1 MVLGDIKVELIQKNI
16 KNVHLSIMP
25 PHGDVRIAAPLHLTE
40 ETIRLYVIS
49 KLSWIKKEQRKIRS
63 QARES
68 KREFT
73 NKETHYFQGRKYLLR
88 VVEEDKPA
96 KVVLK
101 KTYLDLHVKP
111 DTPTEQRQQLLN
123 GWYRTQLKEAVPVLI
138 AKWEKRMGVQV
149 RDWGIKQMK
158 TKWGTCNID
167 AKRIWINLELAKKP
181 FACLEYILVHEMV
194 HLLER
199 HHNDRF
205 MAHMHQFMPQW
216 KQLKEELNHLPL
228 KHENWDAKNPS

>member
-16 KNVHLSIMP
+16 KNVHLSITP
-25 PHGDVRIAAPLHLTE
+25 PYGDVRIAAPLHLTE

-73 NKETHYFQGRKYLLR
+73 NKETHYFQGRKCLLR

-96 KVVLK
+96 KVILK
-101 KTYLDLHVKP
+101 KTYLDLHVRP
-111 DTPTEQRQQLLN
+111 NTPTEQRQQLLN
-123 GWYRTQLKEAVPVLI
+123 DWYRTRLKEIVPGLI
-138 AKWEKRMGVQV
+138 AKWEKIMGVQV
-149 RDWGIKQMK
+149 RRLGIKQMK
-158 TKWGTCNID
+158 TKWGTCNIE

-181 FACLEYILVHEMV
+181 LACLEYILVHEMV

-205 MAHMHQFMPQW
+205 MAYMNRFLPQW
-216 KQLKEELNHLPL
+216 KQLKEELNHLPV
-228 KHENWDAKNPS
+228 KHENWDAKTLS